1 MTLRR
6 RREVKSH
13 HATPHPTQQPT
24 HPPEYTTSI
33 AHLSLPDMTDSE
45 SDGPP
50 GLCSSE
56 EDVTAMVPSAG
67 SSSEGNASPCD
78 RYATLRMIATLR
90 AARTIATLR
99 AARAGS
105 TLRATCFQAWRQ
117 AAVIRSVTHS
127 IS

>member
-1 MTLRR
+1 
-6 RREVKSH
+6 
-13 HATPHPTQQPT
+13 
-24 HPPEYTTSI
+24 
-33 AHLSLPDMTDSE
+33 MTDSE

-78 RYATLRMIATLR
+78 PVNLHERF
-90 AARTIATLR
+90 AALMIATLR

-105 TLRATCFQAWRQ
+105 TLRAICFQAWRQ
-117 AAVIRSVTHS
+117 LAAPRGP
-127 IS
+127 